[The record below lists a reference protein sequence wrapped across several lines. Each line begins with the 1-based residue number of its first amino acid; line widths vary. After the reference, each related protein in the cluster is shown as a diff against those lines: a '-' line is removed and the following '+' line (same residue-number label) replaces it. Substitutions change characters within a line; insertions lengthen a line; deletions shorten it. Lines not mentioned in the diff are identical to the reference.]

1 MRGLASVAALALALL
16 GAPAL
21 VHAGNPLVVFP
32 ERPERLRALRYHAE
46 SSEQCLAELGVRGVP
61 FVKGPR
67 VPTIDTPVRL
77 TGPLRD
83 VVFEMHHPTVLHPKD
98 GPLMDCR
105 LLLAL
110 DDLALVVADRGI
122 ARVRFNSV
130 HRGRWVQRR
139 GWRHAAGVAIDVVE
153 LVRRDGEVLNVL
165 RDFDGQGIGSRTCGP
180 AAPEP
185 KKAKAKALRE
195 LVCAVDELGSFNL
208 ILTPHYDRRHK
219 DHLHLEVRR
228 SIDWFLT
235 Q

>member
-1 MRGLASVAALALALL
+1 MRSLAFLAVLALVTLV
-16 GAPAL
+16 APASL
-21 VHAGNPLVVFP
+21 HAGNPMVVFP
-32 ERPERLRALRYHAE
+32 ARPERLRALRYHAE
-46 SSEQCLAELGVRGVP
+46 ASEQCLAELGVRGAS
-61 FVKGPR
+61 FTRGPK

-77 TGPLRD
+77 TGPLRG

-110 DDLALVVADRGI
+110 DDLALVVADRGV

-153 LVRRDGEVLNVL
+153 IVRRDGEVLNVL
-165 RDFDGQGIGSRTCGP
+165 RDFEGHGIGSRTCGP
-180 AAPEP
+180 GAPEP
-185 KKAKAKALRE
+185 HKPKARALRA
-195 LVCAVDELGSFNL
+195 LVCAIDELGSFNL

-228 SIDWFLT
+228 GIDWFLT